1 MDRLIVIGEPGPHM
15 IVRAGAAVIPIRPDG
30 TFLLELRKDCGLWGL
45 VGGRV
50 EPGESVAASAL
61 RECREETG
69 LEAEI
74 DHLLGVYSRP
84 QGRMIRFEP
93 SGDERQIMDVVL
105 VVRVPQA
112 ARAQPSPESAD
123 LRWFDRPSLPPRE
136 KFLEAAWEPVS
147 DFLDGRRGLIR

>member
-1 MDRLIVIGEPGPHM
+1 MDRLTVIGEPGPHM
-15 IVRAGAAVIPIRPDG
+15 LVRAGAAVIPVRPDG

-93 SGDERQIMDVVL
+93 SGDERQILDVVL
-105 VVRVPQA
+105 VVRVPA
-112 ARAQPSPESAD
+112 NVKTRPSPESAE
-123 LRWFDRPSLPPRE
+123 LRWFERGSLPPPD
-136 KFLEAAWEPVS
+136 KFLLAAWEPVA

>member
-1 MDRLIVIGEPGPHM
+1 MDRLTVIGEPGPRL
-15 IVRAGAAVIPIRPDG
+15 IVRAGAAVLPVRPDG

-50 EPGESVAASAL
+50 EPGESVADSAL

-69 LEAEI
+69 LVAEI

-84 QGRMIRFEP
+84 EGRLIRFEP
-93 SGDERQIMDVVL
+93 SGDERQIVDIVL
-105 VVRVPQA
+105 VVRVPA
-112 ARAQPSPESAD
+112 NAHVRPSPESAE
-123 LRWFDRPSLPPRE
+123 LRWFDRDHLPPPD
-136 KFLEAAWEPVS
+136 KFLLAAWEPVS